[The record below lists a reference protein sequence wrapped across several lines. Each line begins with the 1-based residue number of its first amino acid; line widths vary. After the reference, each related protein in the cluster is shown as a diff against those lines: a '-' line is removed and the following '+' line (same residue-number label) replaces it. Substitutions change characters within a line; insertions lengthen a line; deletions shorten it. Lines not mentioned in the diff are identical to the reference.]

1 MDNEYPVF
9 VVRQLLH
16 VS

>member
-16 VS
+16 AS